1 MAELSTLSPLSTLF
15 PLSALSLLS
24 TLSSLSPSIPSISL
38 YLPLSHLYT
47 CMLSAAEGRKF
58 TPYQH
63 ICNSTNPTISNRY
76 PHTALFLP
84 LHILKCR

>member
-1 MAELSTLSPLSTLF
+1 MAELSTLSPLS
-15 PLSALSLLS
+15 ALSPLYTLSHLS
-24 TLSSLSPSIPSISL
+24 TLSPLST
-38 YLPLSHLYT
+38 LSHLYT
-47 CMLSAAEGRKF
+47 CMLSAAEGKKS

>member
-1 MAELSTLSPLSTLF
+1 
-15 PLSALSLLS
+15 
-24 TLSSLSPSIPSISL
+24 
-38 YLPLSHLYT
+38 
-47 CMLSAAEGRKF
+47 MLSAAEGKKS

>member
-1 MAELSTLSPLSTLF
+1 MAELSSLSPQSTLSPLS
-15 PLSALSLLS
+15 ALS
-24 TLSSLSPSIPSISL
+24 PL
-38 YLPLSHLYT
+38 YTLSHLYT
-47 CMLSAAEGRKF
+47 CMLSAAEGKKS

>member
-1 MAELSTLSPLSTLF
+1 MAELSTLSPLSTIS
-15 PLSALSLLS
+15 PLS
-24 TLSSLSPSIPSISL
+24 TLSPLSILS
-38 YLPLSHLYT
+38 PLSHLYT
-47 CMLSAAEGRKF
+47 CMLSAAEGKKS

>member
-1 MAELSTLSPLSTLF
+1 MAELSSLSPQSTLAPLSALSPLST
-15 PLSALSLLS
+15 
-24 TLSSLSPSIPSISL
+24 
-38 YLPLSHLYT
+38 LSHLYT
-47 CMLSAAEGRKF
+47 CMLSAAEGRKS

-63 ICNSTNPTISNRY
+63 ICNSTNPTIGNRY

>member
-1 MAELSTLSPLSTLF
+1 MAELSTLSPQ
-15 PLSALSLLS
+15 SALS
-24 TLSSLSPSIPSISL
+24 PL
-38 YLPLSHLYT
+38 YTLSHLYT
-47 CMLSAAEGRKF
+47 CMLSAAEGRKS

>member
-1 MAELSTLSPLSTLF
+1 MAELSALSHLYTLSPLYT
-15 PLSALSLLS
+15 
-24 TLSSLSPSIPSISL
+24 
-38 YLPLSHLYT
+38 LSHLYT
-47 CMLSAAEGRKF
+47 CMLSAAEGKKS

>member
-1 MAELSTLSPLSTLF
+1 MAELSSLSPQSTLSPLS
-15 PLSALSLLS
+15 ALS
-24 TLSSLSPSIPSISL
+24 P
-38 YLPLSHLYT
+38 LYT
-47 CMLSAAEGRKF
+47 CMLSAAEGKKS

>member
-1 MAELSTLSPLSTLF
+1 MAELSTLSPLSTIS
-15 PLSALSLLS
+15 PLS
-24 TLSSLSPSIPSISL
+24 T
-38 YLPLSHLYT
+38 LSHLYT
-47 CMLSAAEGRKF
+47 CMLSAAEGRKS

>member
-1 MAELSTLSPLSTLF
+1 MAELSTLSPLS
-15 PLSALSLLS
+15 ALS
-24 TLSSLSPSIPSISL
+24 PL
-38 YLPLSHLYT
+38 YTLSHLYT
-47 CMLSAAEGRKF
+47 CMLSAAEGKKS

>member
-1 MAELSTLSPLSTLF
+1 MAELSSLSHLST
-15 PLSALSLLS
+15 
-24 TLSSLSPSIPSISL
+24 
-38 YLPLSHLYT
+38 LSHLYT
-47 CMLSAAEGRKF
+47 CMLSAAEGKKS

-84 LHILKCR
+84 LLILKCR

>member
-1 MAELSTLSPLSTLF
+1 MAELSSLSPQSTLSPLS
-15 PLSALSLLS
+15 ALSHLS
-24 TLSSLSPSIPSISL
+24 T
-38 YLPLSHLYT
+38 LSHLYT
-47 CMLSAAEGRKF
+47 CMLSAAEGKKS

>member
-1 MAELSTLSPLSTLF
+1 MAELSTLSPLSALSSLSTLF
-15 PLSALSLLS
+15 PLS
-24 TLSSLSPSIPSISL
+24 TLS
-38 YLPLSHLYT
+38 PLSHLYT
-47 CMLSAAEGRKF
+47 CMLSAAEGKKS

>member
-1 MAELSTLSPLSTLF
+1 MAELSSLSPLST
-15 PLSALSLLS
+15 
-24 TLSSLSPSIPSISL
+24 
-38 YLPLSHLYT
+38 LSHLYT
-47 CMLSAAEGRKF
+47 CMLSAAEGKKS

>member
-1 MAELSTLSPLSTLF
+1 MAE
-15 PLSALSLLS
+15 
-24 TLSSLSPSIPSISL
+24 LSSLSPQSTLS
-38 YLPLSHLYT
+38 PLSHLYT
-47 CMLSAAEGRKF
+47 CMLSAAEGKKS

>member
-1 MAELSTLSPLSTLF
+1 MAELSSLSPQSTLSPLS
-15 PLSALSLLS
+15 ALSPLYTLSHLS
-24 TLSSLSPSIPSISL
+24 T
-38 YLPLSHLYT
+38 LSHLYT
-47 CMLSAAEGRKF
+47 CMLSAAEGKKS

>member
-1 MAELSTLSPLSTLF
+1 MAELSTLSPLSTLSHLYT
-15 PLSALSLLS
+15 LSHLS
-24 TLSSLSPSIPSISL
+24 TLSPLST
-38 YLPLSHLYT
+38 LSHLYT
-47 CMLSAAEGRKF
+47 CMLSAAEGKKS

>member
-1 MAELSTLSPLSTLF
+1 MAELSALSHLYTLSPLYT
-15 PLSALSLLS
+15 
-24 TLSSLSPSIPSISL
+24 
-38 YLPLSHLYT
+38 LSHLYT
-47 CMLSAAEGRKF
+47 CMLSAAEGKKS

-76 PHTALFLP
+76 PHTAFFLP

>member
-1 MAELSTLSPLSTLF
+1 MAELSTLSPLSTIS
-15 PLSALSLLS
+15 PLSALS
-24 TLSSLSPSIPSISL
+24 PL
-38 YLPLSHLYT
+38 YTLSHLYT
-47 CMLSAAEGRKF
+47 CMLSAAEGKKS

>member
-1 MAELSTLSPLSTLF
+1 MAELSTLSPLS
-15 PLSALSLLS
+15 ALS
-24 TLSSLSPSIPSISL
+24 PL
-38 YLPLSHLYT
+38 YTLSHLYT
-47 CMLSAAEGRKF
+47 CMLSAAEGRKS

-63 ICNSTNPTISNRY
+63 ICNSTNPTINNRY

>member
-1 MAELSTLSPLSTLF
+1 MAELSTLSPLSALSSLSTLF
-15 PLSALSLLS
+15 PLS
-24 TLSSLSPSIPSISL
+24 TLS
-38 YLPLSHLYT
+38 PLSHLYT
-47 CMLSAAEGRKF
+47 CMLSAAEGRKS

>member
-1 MAELSTLSPLSTLF
+1 MAELSTLSPLSTISPLSTLS
-15 PLSALSLLS
+15 PLSALSHLS
-24 TLSSLSPSIPSISL
+24 T
-38 YLPLSHLYT
+38 LSHLYT
-47 CMLSAAEGRKF
+47 CMLSAAEGKKS

>member
-1 MAELSTLSPLSTLF
+1 MAELSSLSPQSTLSPLS
-15 PLSALSLLS
+15 ALS
-24 TLSSLSPSIPSISL
+24 PL
-38 YLPLSHLYT
+38 YTLSHLYT
-47 CMLSAAEGRKF
+47 CMLSAAEGRKS

-84 LHILKCR
+84 LLILKCR

>member
-1 MAELSTLSPLSTLF
+1 MAELSTLSPLSALSSLSTLF
-15 PLSALSLLS
+15 PLS
-24 TLSSLSPSIPSISL
+24 TLS
-38 YLPLSHLYT
+38 PLSHLYT
-47 CMLSAAEGRKF
+47 CMLSAAEGKKS

-84 LHILKCR
+84 LLILKCR

>member
-1 MAELSTLSPLSTLF
+1 MAELSTLSPLS
-15 PLSALSLLS
+15 ALS
-24 TLSSLSPSIPSISL
+24 PL
-38 YLPLSHLYT
+38 YTLSHLYT
-47 CMLSAAEGRKF
+47 CMLSAAEGRKS

>member
-1 MAELSTLSPLSTLF
+1 MAELSSLSPQSTLSPLS
-15 PLSALSLLS
+15 ALS
-24 TLSSLSPSIPSISL
+24 PL
-38 YLPLSHLYT
+38 YTLSHLYT
-47 CMLSAAEGRKF
+47 CMLSAAEGRKS

>member
-1 MAELSTLSPLSTLF
+1 MAELSSLSPQSTLSPLYT
-15 PLSALSLLS
+15 
-24 TLSSLSPSIPSISL
+24 
-38 YLPLSHLYT
+38 LSHLYT
-47 CMLSAAEGRKF
+47 CMLSAAEGKKS

>member
-1 MAELSTLSPLSTLF
+1 MAELSTLSPLSTIS
-15 PLSALSLLS
+15 PLS
-24 TLSSLSPSIPSISL
+24 TLSPLSA
-38 YLPLSHLYT
+38 LSHLYT
-47 CMLSAAEGRKF
+47 CMLSAAEGKKS

>member
-1 MAELSTLSPLSTLF
+1 MAELSPLSPLSTISPLSALSPLSTL
-15 PLSALSLLS
+15 S
-24 TLSSLSPSIPSISL
+24 
-38 YLPLSHLYT
+38 PLSHLYT
-47 CMLSAAEGRKF
+47 CMLSAAEGKKS

>member
-1 MAELSTLSPLSTLF
+1 MAELSSLSPQSTLSPLSALSPLYTLS
-15 PLSALSLLS
+15 PLS
-24 TLSSLSPSIPSISL
+24 T
-38 YLPLSHLYT
+38 LSHLYT
-47 CMLSAAEGRKF
+47 CMLSAAEGRKS

>member
-1 MAELSTLSPLSTLF
+1 MAELSTLSPLSTL
-15 PLSALSLLS
+15 S
-24 TLSSLSPSIPSISL
+24 TLS
-38 YLPLSHLYT
+38 PLSHLYT
-47 CMLSAAEGRKF
+47 CMLSAAEGKKS

>member
-1 MAELSTLSPLSTLF
+1 MAE
-15 PLSALSLLS
+15 
-24 TLSSLSPSIPSISL
+24 LSSLSPQSTLSPQSALSPL
-38 YLPLSHLYT
+38 YTLSHLYT
-47 CMLSAAEGRKF
+47 CMLSAAEGKKS

>member
-1 MAELSTLSPLSTLF
+1 MAELSSLSPLSTLSPLSALS
-15 PLSALSLLS
+15 PLS
-24 TLSSLSPSIPSISL
+24 T
-38 YLPLSHLYT
+38 LSHLYT
-47 CMLSAAEGRKF
+47 CMLSAAEGKKS

>member
-1 MAELSTLSPLSTLF
+1 MAELSTLSPLSTL
-15 PLSALSLLS
+15 S
-24 TLSSLSPSIPSISL
+24 TLS
-38 YLPLSHLYT
+38 PLSHLYT
-47 CMLSAAEGRKF
+47 CMLSAAEGKKS

-84 LHILKCR
+84 LLILKCR

>member
-1 MAELSTLSPLSTLF
+1 MAELSTLSPLSTIS
-15 PLSALSLLS
+15 PLS
-24 TLSSLSPSIPSISL
+24 T
-38 YLPLSHLYT
+38 LSHLYT
-47 CMLSAAEGRKF
+47 CMLSAAEGKKS

>member
-1 MAELSTLSPLSTLF
+1 MAELSPLSPLSTISPLSALSPLSTL
-15 PLSALSLLS
+15 S
-24 TLSSLSPSIPSISL
+24 
-38 YLPLSHLYT
+38 PLSHLYT
-47 CMLSAAEGRKF
+47 CMLSAAEGKKS

-84 LHILKCR
+84 QHILKCR